1 MSRKGQAVSAVA
13 QLPSGARVLITH
25 EMQPFPL
32 SYCPYCPLIIIA
44 LYQTI
49 TVFRVHCSESNSA
62 SVSSLAGLPTPT
74 PVLIRAST
82 DFTFFSICFPKLFP
96 PLFSLSASTSTHDT
110 QRHRTSRSWSY
121 TALEERRRW
130 GLLPQLHHF
139 ALCNLSL
146 GYHVTPH
153 AGGSE
158 RYVSAAHA
166 LKCYNVYTRVNNHR
180 NSLLMPLLL
189 NLLPFPVYAST
200 CVCCSMRARSEGSW
214 STMSTNYRFSQ
225 NFPGVEKHD
234 HNNTR

>member
-110 QRHRTSRSWSY
+110 QRHTP
-121 TALEERRRW
+121 LEV
-130 GLLPQLHHF
+130 LVLHGF
-139 ALCNLSL
+139 GGRKAV
-146 GYHVTPH
+146 GPPATTPP
-153 AGGSE
+153 
-158 RYVSAAHA
+158 
-166 LKCYNVYTRVNNHR
+166 LRV
-180 NSLLMPLLL
+180 
-189 NLLPFPVYAST
+189 V
-200 CVCCSMRARSEGSW
+200 
-214 STMSTNYRFSQ
+214 
-225 NFPGVEKHD
+225 
-234 HNNTR
+234 

>member
-1 MSRKGQAVSAVA
+1 MLGYRRPHQFSSEPRRT
-13 QLPSGARVLITH
+13 LP
-25 EMQPFPL
+25 
-32 SYCPYCPLIIIA
+32 
-44 LYQTI
+44 
-49 TVFRVHCSESNSA
+49 
-62 SVSSLAGLPTPT
+62 
-74 PVLIRAST
+74 
-82 DFTFFSICFPKLFP
+82 
-96 PLFSLSASTSTHDT
+96 FSLSASQSSFPLSFPFLLRRRPMIPKGT
-110 QRHRTSRSWSY
+110 RPSRSWSY
-121 TALEERRRW
+121 TALEEGRRW